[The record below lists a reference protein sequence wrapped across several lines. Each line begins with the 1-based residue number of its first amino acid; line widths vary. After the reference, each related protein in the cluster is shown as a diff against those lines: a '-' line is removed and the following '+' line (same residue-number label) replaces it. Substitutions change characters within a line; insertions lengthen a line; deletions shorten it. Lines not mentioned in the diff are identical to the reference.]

1 LAGVKADNAMARKVE
16 ESHNQ
21 SDMRYIRRHP
31 KRDRFPVRR
40 LGLAAAL
47 LIAAAMILL
56 VVDGSPWPI

>member
-1 LAGVKADNAMARKVE
+1 MARKIE

-31 KRDRFPVRR
+31 KRDPFPVRR

-47 LIAAAMILL
+47 PIATAIILL
-56 VVDGSPWPI
+56 VVHGSPWPI

>member
-1 LAGVKADNAMARKVE
+1 MTRKVE

-31 KRDRFPVRR
+31 KRDPFPVRR

-47 LIAAAMILL
+47 LIAAAIILL
-56 VVDGSPWPI
+56 VVHGSPWPI